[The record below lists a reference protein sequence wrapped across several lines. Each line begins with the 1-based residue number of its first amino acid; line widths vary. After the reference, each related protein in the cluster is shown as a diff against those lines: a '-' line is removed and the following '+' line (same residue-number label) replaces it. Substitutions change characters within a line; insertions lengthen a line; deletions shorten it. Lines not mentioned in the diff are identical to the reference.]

1 MSKHRKGTNPQAVT
15 VTELGHKPQPKPPT
29 ARETF
34 AALAVVIVMLA
45 LFTSIGALAIG
56 LV

>member
-15 VTELGHKPQPKPPT
+15 LAELGHKPQPKPPT
-29 ARETF
+29 SRETF
-34 AALAVVIVMLA
+34 AALGVVLVMLA
-45 LFTSIGALAIG
+45 LFASIGALAIG